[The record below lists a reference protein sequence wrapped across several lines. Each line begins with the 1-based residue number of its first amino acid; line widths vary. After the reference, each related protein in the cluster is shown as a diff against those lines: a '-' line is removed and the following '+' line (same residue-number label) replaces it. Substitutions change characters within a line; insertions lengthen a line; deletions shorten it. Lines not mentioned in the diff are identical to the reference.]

1 MVECAGHKRPYRSSE
16 ADALAL
22 TGFTFGLDIVLFV
35 IPLIY
40 ATRSQHHVLARA
52 SYREGLRLRQEMHQ
66 VEQRLGIVKGLA
78 GLTEMAAAQRQT
90 ERAGRL
96 FGPAARLLPA
106 TTSSREEVHRCSVA
120 TRARLDAATYE
131 VG

>member
-1 MVECAGHKRPYRSSE
+1 VVECAGHNRSDRSSE
-16 ADALAL
+16 AHALAL
-22 TGFTFGLDIVLFV
+22 TGFTFGLDSVLFV
-35 IPLIY
+35 IPLID

-52 SYREGLRLRQEMHQ
+52 SYRQGLRLRQEMQQ

-78 GLTEMAAAQRQT
+78 GLTEMAGAQRQA

-106 TTSSREEVHRCSVA
+106 TTSSRQEVHRCSVA
-120 TRARLDAATYE
+120 TRARLDAAIYE

>member
-1 MVECAGHKRPYRSSE
+1 VVECAGHKRPYRSSE

-40 ATRSQHHVLARA
+40 ATRSQHRVLARA

-78 GLTEMAAAQRQT
+78 GLTEMAAAQRQA

>member
-1 MVECAGHKRPYRSSE
+1 VVECAGHKHPYRSSE

-40 ATRSQHHVLARA
+40 ANRSQHHVLARA
-52 SYREGLRLRQEMHQ
+52 SYRKGLRLRQEMHQ

-78 GLTEMAAAQRQT
+78 GLTEMAAAQRQA

>member
-40 ATRSQHHVLARA
+40 ANRSQHHVLARA

-78 GLTEMAAAQRQT
+78 GLTEMAAAQRQA
-90 ERAGRL
+90 RRL

-106 TTSSREEVHRCSVA
+106 TTSSREEVHRCSAAARV
-120 TRARLDAATYE
+120 RLDAATYE